1 MSVSKSVSRS
11 VSRLV
16 SQSVSQSVIKT
27 HFPLVISSD
36 LTFQI
41 QRFSQNPDLSDNTH
55 THTVSVV
62 LQASVVRQLRAG
74 EPSKLRDL
82 MRSWKV
88 LVKPSGNQERKLMYT
103 PQRSEFTVRSQG
115 YIPAEALTNHMMCS
129 HEVDPVFFFFPGS
142 VRNIVWPLPEI
153 WHLTLKASSNEKR

>member
-1 MSVSKSVSRS
+1 M
-11 VSRLV
+11 RLREGRHLANLAPH
-16 SQSVSQSVIKT
+16 T
-27 HFPLVISSD
+27 L
-36 LTFQI
+36 
-41 QRFSQNPDLSDNTH
+41 TH

-129 HEVDPVFFFFPGS
+129 HEVDPVFF
-142 VRNIVWPLPEI
+142 
-153 WHLTLKASSNEKR
+153 SSLGV